1 MNYTHIYNSRNP
13 GLIILLID
21 QTAKTEDIYKDG
33 QWIPDMLADLA
44 NDALSEIFIRCVQGN
59 EIKNKCYVSVISY
72 GSSCVSVISEG
83 YIQEYEKYYS
93 PVQKEIDVCG
103 EKTIIETG
111 KIKVLDPQN
120 EGWINAEE
128 VFEEV
133 EQYLE
138 CWKKH
143 TIEENYKIDHVPIII
158 HIGTSVICD
167 HVIENVN
174 RICKMDFNDGNPVI
188 INFIYNPGSM
198 HDTCLEYTQPSDKED
213 ALKRIYEMSSAVDSN
228 LAADYETYKFF
239 EEHPNFKFFFVNPEI
254 TPQQLIS
261 RIFKNN

>member
-1 MNYTHIYNSRNP
+1 MNYTNIYNSHNP

-21 QTAKTEDIYKDG
+21 QTAKTEDVYKDG

-93 PVQKEIDVCG
+93 PVLKEIDICG
-103 EKTIIETG
+103 EKINIETV
-111 KIKVLDPQN
+111 KIKVLESQSG
-120 EGWINAEE
+120 GWISGEE
-128 VFEEV
+128 VFEKV

-138 CWKKH
+138 YWKKH

-158 HIGTSVICD
+158 HIGAGVVWD
-167 HVIENVN
+167 HVFENVK
-174 RICKMDFNDGNPVI
+174 RICNMDFNDGNPI
-188 INFIYNPGSM
+188 LINFIYNPWSM
-198 HDTCLEYTQPSDKED
+198 HDTYIEYTQPSGKEEH
-213 ALKRIYEMSSAVDSN
+213 LKRIFELSSAVNSN
-228 LAADYETYKFF
+228 LAAGYETYKFF
-239 EEHPNFKFFFVNPEI
+239 ENHPDYKFFFVNSVI

-261 RIFKNN
+261 YVFKI